1 MVEIYDRAAVCALFA
16 DYFRKTPPSDAGVE
30 LGGEP
35 ETGVGEEWGLAPSV
49 SGAGDGVAHAKG
61 GSALDKMLPLDEMLP
76 LGSDRR
82 FRYLSEQGFEESDLN
97 AVARLS
103 DEWMS
108 FEGRTRL
115 GELADECAAEGYDV
129 LHLLKAWLYDDTTPQ
144 LRPLWNRYRFPD
156 RKLALHFVFC
166 DAYQMAHASHR
177 VAEIDRRMSLEPP
190 IDWSQF
196 ADPERIAEDI
206 RLAEAGFEEEVAR
219 WPAY

>member
-1 MVEIYDRAAVCALFA
+1 MVEIYNPAAVCALFA
-16 DYFRKTPPSDAGVE
+16 DYFRKTPSSDAGVE
-30 LGGEP
+30 LGYGT

-49 SGAGDGVAHAKG
+49 AGDGVAHAKG
-61 GSALDKMLPLDEMLP
+61 AVTLDKMLPLGLD
-76 LGSDRR
+76 SR
-82 FRYLSEQGFEESDLN
+82 FKYLTAHGFEESDLN

-103 DEWMS
+103 HEWMH
-108 FEGRTRL
+108 FAARTRM
-115 GELADECAAEGYDV
+115 GELADECVGEGYDV
-129 LHLLKAWLYDDTTPQ
+129 LHLLKTWLYDETTPR

-156 RKLALHFVFC
+156 RTLALHFVFC
-166 DAYQMAHASHR
+166 DAYHLAHAAHW
-177 VAEIDRRMSLEPP
+177 VAEIDRRMRLEPP